1 MEELNQIHRQ
11 YTEIHE
17 KLNHLNEI
25 LSDMEDQKNEDEYM
39 ESLEQFTGFAD
50 RDMKNQLKKEE
61 ETLEQFT
68 GFADRD
74 MKNQLKKEEETLW
87 ALKRRIGEQRSKDI
101 REAIR
106 EHDVLY
112 GAIDQFVY
120 GVRMQSEP
128 DIMESAKSM
137 LDHFPPHIEK
147 VGEIARN
154 ETDLLQ

>member
-61 ETLEQFT
+61 ETL
-68 GFADRD
+68 
-74 MKNQLKKEEETLW
+74 W
-87 ALKRRIGEQRSKDI
+87 SLKRRIGEQRSKDI

>member
-39 ESLEQFTGFAD
+39 ES
-50 RDMKNQLKKEE
+50 
-61 ETLEQFT
+61 LEQFT